1 LGEYDREVTLA
12 DVRALGAHCR
22 EFIYRG
28 HASTDAAEIAAA
40 LSSAHALAGASAA
53 HGSVGQVGAF
63 VMLSS
68 SHLREATSHEEF
80 HFVNKT
86 PPAAA
91 ESCTH
96 HIASRTWRVATG
108 TKVCQLCRF
117 SLCCR
122 RVERVPFRKRAHM
135 RVDKD
140 ISQVKTHYKSLNK
153 QQTRDNKRQEETTYR
168 KPIECALET
177 SSGGSGGDW
186 T

>member
-1 LGEYDREVTLA
+1 MGEYDREVTLA

-96 HIASRTWRVATG
+96 GYCIPWTWRVATG
-108 TKVCQLCRF
+108 TVR
-117 SLCCR
+117 
-122 RVERVPFRKRAHM
+122 
-135 RVDKD
+135 
-140 ISQVKTHYKSLNK
+140 
-153 QQTRDNKRQEETTYR
+153 
-168 KPIECALET
+168 T
-177 SSGGSGGDW
+177 SR
-186 T
+186 